1 MKKSD
6 TKRPHKL
13 CQDKDLAAW
22 CAALAEPTIAT
33 EQVPAGWFTVA
44 DLAEQTQRRP
54 VTVSGRMRD
63 FVRQGKA
70 EMRRFRIMTGRG
82 VYPVPHYKLK

>member
-1 MKKSD
+1 MSRKPKAIGSD
-6 TKRPHKL
+6 A
-13 CQDKDLAAW
+13 DLAAW
-22 CAALAEPTIAT
+22 CAALAEPCIAA
-33 EQVPAGWFTVA
+33 EAVPAGWFTVA
-44 DLAEQTQRRP
+44 DLADQTQRRP

-82 VYPVPHYKLK
+82 VYPVPHYRLLQ